1 MVKAG
6 KEVDLFDPS
15 EPGERKPL
23 RVKGVVR
30 WDAGTVRRER
40 EIGVTRE
47 DETPLTYR
55 GEIVEEIIQRLKAA
69 DIEGKDWGENPPLP
83 LVK

>member
-1 MVKAG
+1 MG
-6 KEVDLFDPS
+6 
-15 EPGERKPL
+15 
-23 RVKGVVR
+23 
-30 WDAGTVRRER
+30 ER

-69 DIEGKDWGENPPLP
+69 KIEGNDWGENPPLP